1 MIAEHRHSLG
11 SSTRLDTPPDF
22 RQRINQAV
30 DVSIAVERCRRQA
43 QPLAA
48 ERHGWV
54 VDRLYVDALVRQ
66 QLVGARAPGARGAG
80 DVARAARTGTDSV
93 DGLVHRGPHLG
104 MPAHAEIVVRAPDRD
119 VAPELV
125 VIRAGNAPSC
135 RSSSANTR
143 YRPSVS
149 RRGRPRVPEPSKSVG
164 RASRRDCRGLFYT
177 AADAGDGALF
187 GGAPAFER
195 RIEKG
200 ACRAA
205 RF

>member
-125 VIRAGNAPSC
+125 VICAGERAGVPFQLGEYAISPLGLE
-135 RSSSANTR
+135 
-143 YRPSVS
+143 
-149 RRGRPRVPEPSKSVG
+149 RGQPRVPEPSKSVG

-177 AADAGDGALF
+177 AADVGDGALF

-195 RIEKG
+195 
-200 ACRAA
+200 
-205 RF
+205 